1 MKKQQFFL
9 SVIVL
14 LTLFSCTKEVFD
26 ERTDDTFDIKA
37 SKMEQIGSLF
47 ESISRQPY
55 EADLLIS
62 VTEILYHDYTD
73 LLPISDKAVF
83 QRGKARGYSFSLLFA
98 SMARN
103 PEAFDQ
109 LDAAA
114 TKFLGRYNPSYIS
127 SELAEITKIYTIMSI
142 SESIARNPEVDSLF
156 NLVSKRYLNF
166 EIFPG
171 GHSR

>member
-1 MKKQQFFL
+1 MVF
-9 SVIVL
+9 
-14 LTLFSCTKEVFD
+14 LTLFSCTKEVF
-26 ERTDDTFDIKA
+26 EEKTDDAFDIKA

-55 EADLLIS
+55 EAQLLMS

-73 LLPISDKAVF
+73 LLPISDKAIF

-98 SMARN
+98 SIARN
-103 PEAFDQ
+103 PEAFSQ

-127 SELAEITKIYTIMSI
+127 NELAEITKIYSIMSI
-142 SESIARNPEVDSLF
+142 GESLARNPEVDSLL
-156 NLVSKRYLNF
+156 NLASKKYLNF
-166 EIFPG
+166 EIVSG